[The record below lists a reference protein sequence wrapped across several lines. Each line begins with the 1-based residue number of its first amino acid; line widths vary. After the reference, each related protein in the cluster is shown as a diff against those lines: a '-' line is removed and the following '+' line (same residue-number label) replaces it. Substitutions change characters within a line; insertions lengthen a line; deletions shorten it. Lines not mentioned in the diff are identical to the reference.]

1 MDYEIA
7 YEIDDIGLSMFN
19 LFMDLIKV
27 KHYIFKD
34 KKLTFDAEHLHK
46 WQLPSLR
53 PPCTFSMMLREN
65 KWDEQLI
72 SLHILIFRNWYM
84 KALSF

>member
-7 YEIDDIGLSMFN
+7 YELDDIGLSMFN

-34 KKLTFDAEHLHK
+34 KKLIFDAEHLH
-46 WQLPSLR
+46 
-53 PPCTFSMMLREN
+53 N
-65 KWDEQLI
+65 
-72 SLHILIFRNWYM
+72 
-84 KALSF
+84 